1 MGSSMGGIVTYNSA
15 LFAVNVGFILDA
27 KANDTSL
34 GQIVV
39 ITEAVFSF
47 RCKIVKVFF
56 LAHVSCQ
63 GLYLV

>member
-1 MGSSMGGIVTYNSA
+1 
-15 LFAVNVGFILDA
+15 
-27 KANDTSL
+27 
-34 GQIVV
+34 VV